1 MITEKK
7 AEKSFFTLTVRGVF
21 TFAAFI
27 FFIIFGY
34 HRYVYQGDKLR
45 KHHRYTIATV
55 YKTHWSLKSG
65 KFADSK
71 FTVQGVEYTVSA
83 DADKLAGQQLI
94 GRRFLVEFHPP
105 EPDLAVLYLE
115 VPIPEDV
122 TSAPTQGWSKPPFSV
137 PAEVLE

>member
-1 MITEKK
+1 MTTEKRAK
-7 AEKSFFTLTVRGVF
+7 ESIVSARNVIGLICLALFV
-21 TFAAFI
+21 
-27 FFIIFGY
+27 GY
-34 HRYVYQGDKLR
+34 MPFYFKKGEKLR